1 MGLSSAIAPP
11 ITTGG
16 QMIMCA
22 HMGGPTRRSKAN
34 TKGITMAPSMKMT
47 NTAGPSPESCG
58 PRSSPHSTQRSATPS
73 SPSNSLPRPQR
84 GQRHRSPADS
94 GATDGVPGLLGNAA
108 ACFVADADQG
118 FDEEALLHL
127 YNVMAERGGHLLLTA
142 RVPVPRWG
150 VALPDL
156 SSRLAT
162 AMSVAVE
169 APDDE
174 LIAGVLIKHFLD
186 RQIRVDPAVA
196 TFLLGRMERSFAAA
210 RRVVAALDAA
220 GLAEKRG
227 ITIPL
232 AREVMRRL
240 DFESKGREDGW
251 ISD

>member
-1 MGLSSAIAPP
+1 MNPPAQIPLDLPHRAAMGAADFLVAPCNRDAVAWLDRWP
-11 ITTGG
+11 GW
-16 QMIMCA
+16 
-22 HMGGPTRRSKAN
+22 P
-34 TKGITMAPSMKMT
+34 AP
-47 NTAGPSPESCG
+47 ALVVHGAEGCG
-58 PRSSPHSTQRSATPS
+58 KTHLTHVWQA
-73 SPSNSLPRPQR
+73 L
-84 GQRHRSPADS
+84 S
-94 GATDGVPGLLGNAA
+94 GAVAIDRDALTTDGVPGLLGNAA
-108 ACFVADADQG
+108 ACFMADADHG

-127 YNVMAERGGHLLLTA
+127 YNVVAERGGHLLLTA

-162 AMSVAVE
+162 AMSVAVG

-227 ITIPL
+227 ITVPL
-232 AREVMRRL
+232 AREVLRRL
-240 DFESKGREDGW
+240 EFESKGREDGW